1 MSRSTKKENLLFCIV
16 STLISTFG
24 ILLILKSNGFYP
36 FKEVT
41 LFTFDMKEQYLPFF
55 SSLHYL
61 IGGDDSIFFHWSKSL
76 GGNYIGLYAYYLA
89 SPFSWLTTLFSIEKL
104 PLAIFLMTVSKI
116 SLSGLTFSVYVNFL
130 WNKYNSLPAQTSS
143 YRRLLAHLTL
153 LPLPVAYALMS
164 YNLQFAL
171 SIMWLDGVILL
182 PLLLLGVEKLLDKQ
196 RNLWFILPLT
206 AIFYVQ

>member
-16 STLISTFG
+16 STLISTLG

-116 SLSGLTFSVYVNFL
+116 SLSGLTFRFMLISCGINIIHY
-130 WNKYNSLPAQTSS
+130 PH
-143 YRRLLAHLTL
+143 R
-153 LPLPVAYALMS
+153 
-164 YNLQFAL
+164 
-171 SIMWLDGVILL
+171 
-182 PLLLLGVEKLLDKQ
+182 PLLIEDYSL
-196 RNLWFILPLT
+196 I
-206 AIFYVQ
+206 

>member
-55 SSLHYL
+55 SSLHDL

-143 YRRLLAHLTL
+143 Y
-153 LPLPVAYALMS
+153 
-164 YNLQFAL
+164 
-171 SIMWLDGVILL
+171 
-182 PLLLLGVEKLLDKQ
+182 
-196 RNLWFILPLT
+196 
-206 AIFYVQ
+206 

>member
-61 IGGDDSIFFHWSKSL
+61 IGGDDSIFFHCLNPSAAIIL
-76 GGNYIGLYAYYLA
+76 VCMPTILQA
-89 SPFSWLTTLFSIEKL
+89 LF
-104 PLAIFLMTVSKI
+104 P
-116 SLSGLTFSVYVNFL
+116 G
-130 WNKYNSLPAQTSS
+130 
-143 YRRLLAHLTL
+143 
-153 LPLPVAYALMS
+153 
-164 YNLQFAL
+164 
-171 SIMWLDGVILL
+171 
-182 PLLLLGVEKLLDKQ
+182 
-196 RNLWFILPLT
+196 
-206 AIFYVQ
+206 